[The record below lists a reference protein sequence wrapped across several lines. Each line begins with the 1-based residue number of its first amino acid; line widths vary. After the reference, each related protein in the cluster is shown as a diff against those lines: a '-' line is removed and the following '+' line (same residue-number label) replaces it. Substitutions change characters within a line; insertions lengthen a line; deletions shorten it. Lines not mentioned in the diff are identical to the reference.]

1 MRNKIICSL
10 ALQCLWWCSILSGFY
25 FLSVD
30 ICFPNYVHQK
40 DIQMGKI
47 YPETEWSTQMLGTLQ
62 NVSSLV
68 GFSMLEK
75 GIRYRTLNTNHIATS
90 TQHI

>member
-1 MRNKIICSL
+1 MFSSPTFFVCDSVGYQVTFI
-10 ALQCLWWCSILSGFY
+10 

-30 ICFPNYVHQK
+30 ICFSNYVYQE

-47 YPETEWSTQMLGTLQ
+47 YPDIEWSTQMLGTLQ

-68 GFSMLEK
+68 DF
-75 GIRYRTLNTNHIATS
+75 
-90 TQHI
+90 

>member
-1 MRNKIICSL
+1 MFSSPTFFVCDGVGYQVTFI
-10 ALQCLWWCSILSGFY
+10 

-30 ICFPNYVHQK
+30 ICFSNYVYQK

-47 YPETEWSTQMLGTLQ
+47 YPDIEWNTQMLGTLQ

-68 GFSMLEK
+68 DF
-75 GIRYRTLNTNHIATS
+75 
-90 TQHI
+90 